1 MTQQSRQAIDEASY
15 KRALEAV
22 EARLSPRFHTLDR
35 YDRFVEGTQYERRPC
50 GWWDDA
56 VPLWER
62 RPCIVYPITQAAIA
76 SNVDLVLGEGRFPTL
91 TTRPGEDDA
100 DWDDAGLSE
109 DDSEI
114 ADRFMVEVIREAHL
128 RPHLREM
135 LAHGQGCG
143 SAVGIYGARNGRLF
157 AETTRAKWCQPDF
170 GPDGVGDVERLV
182 IEYPYLDSYYVEAER
197 KWHYRA
203 MLYRREIGAETDVVM
218 APFDLSKHGDSAPK
232 WTPESVISHGLGFC
246 PVVWYPFLRGTG
258 TCNEIDGRPIHANA
272 LEEIEAHDIAISQR
286 HRAALM
292 AGDPQICEFGVMPG
306 SNPGEEGR
314 LPRMARSGVAGDVVD
329 PGTGNVRSLGGI
341 APDGWV
347 EGPSPAPARK
357 KGPGYVWQFASKDS
371 RAEILTLPE
380 GALKALDEHARD
392 IRVKIAE
399 SLCVVFLDPENVK
412 FAATVSGKALETLRA
427 RQIDRCDMI
436 RDDFG
441 DKAIK
446 PSISMLMRIASR
458 LGPQLRTPGIKKAM
472 PVLAKF
478 ATPDLTPGATD
489 VAGA

>member
-1 MTQQSRQAIDEASY
+1 MTQTRQAIDEASF
-15 KRALEAV
+15 KRAIEAV
-22 EARLSPRFHTLDR
+22 EARYSPRYHTLDR
-35 YDRFVEGTQYERRPC
+35 YDRFVDCTQYERRAC

-91 TTRPGEDDA
+91 TTRPGEEDD
-100 DWDDAGLSE
+100 DWDESGLSE

-114 ADRFMVEVIREAHL
+114 ADRFMVEIIREAGL
-128 RPHLREM
+128 KPHLREM
-135 LAHGQGCG
+135 LSHGQGCG
-143 SAVGIYGARNGRLF
+143 TAVGIYGARFGRLF
-157 AETTRAKWCQPDF
+157 AETTRAKWCEPEFAD
-170 GPDGVGDVERLV
+170 DGSVSRLA
-182 IEYPYLDSYYVEAER
+182 IQYPYLDSYFDER
-197 KWHYRA
+197 DRRWHYRA
-203 MLYRREIGAETDVVM
+203 MLYRREIGDTTDVVM
-218 APFDLSKHGDSAPK
+218 APFDLSKHGDSAPS
-232 WTPESVISHGLGFC
+232 WTPQSTIEHGLGFC
-246 PVVWYPFLRGTG
+246 PVVWYPFLRT
-258 TCNEIDGRPIHANA
+258 TSTVNQIDGRPIHANA
-272 LEEIEAHDIAISQR
+272 LEEIEAHDLAISQR
-286 HRAALM
+286 HAAALQ
-292 AGDPQICEFGVMPG
+292 AGSPQICEFGVMPG
-306 SNPGEEGR
+306 SNPSEAGR
-314 LPRMARSGVAGDVVD
+314 MPQMARSGVAGDVVD
-329 PGTGNVRSLGGI
+329 PATGAVRSLNHI

-347 EGPSPAPARK
+347 DGHHTPPARK
-357 KGPGYVWQFASKDS
+357 KGPGYVWQYASKEARVDMLELS
-371 RAEILTLPE
+371 E
-380 GALKALDEHARD
+380 GGLKALDENARD

-446 PSISMLMRIASR
+446 PALSMLMRVASR
-458 LGPQLRTPGIKKAM
+458 VGVQLRTPGIKKAL

-478 ATPDLTPGATD
+478 ETPDQESAN